1 MKTDIL
7 ILYKTDISIPFLVVS
22 QMLFIFILE
31 IYLLGKDDVSLF
43 DILNQKN

>member
-1 MKTDIL
+1 MKADIL
-7 ILYKTDISIPFLVVS
+7 ILYKTHISIPFLVVS
-22 QMLFIFILE
+22 QLLFIFILE